1 MKRISEQFHNQAAEY
16 LATPTTIR
24 AWGEGLSWGGTEMK
38 TYAVTIE
45 ARIIKTLVIEAG
57 SQQEAVEL
65 AHQQFSVEC
74 EGDEYYVQ
82 ETQDVEELR

>member
-1 MKRISEQFHNQAAEY
+1 
-16 LATPTTIR
+16 
-24 AWGEGLSWGGTEMK
+24 MK

-74 EGDEYYVQ
+74 EGDEYYAQ
-82 ETQDVEELR
+82 ETQDVEEAE